1 VIKVISMKYSIG
13 LIRVLTLKDKELLN
27 LHGRIIESAFP
38 ELRVFSRCIED
49 QPKGIYDRESEE
61 VAKPKVL
68 RLAKEFEK
76 DGVDAVVISCA
87 ADPAVRE
94 ARKELR
100 IPVVGAGS
108 AAASLALA
116 YGERVG
122 VLNLNED
129 TPEVVRRVLGP
140 HLVAE
145 GRPEG
150 VKNTLDLMT
159 EWGRKVAEEALKNLL
174 KHDVDVIVLACTG
187 YSTIGFARTA
197 EMIAGVP
204 VVDPVIAAGAA
215 VLNILKQRT
224 VGGVVQ

>member
-1 VIKVISMKYSIG
+1 MKYSIG
-13 LIRVLTLKDKELLN
+13 LIRVLTLKDEKLLN

-122 VLNLNED
+122 VLNLTED

-159 EWGRKVAEEALKNLL
+159 EWGRRAAEEALKNLL

-197 EMIAGVP
+197 EVIAGVP

-224 VGGVVQ
+224 VGGVVK

>member
-1 VIKVISMKYSIG
+1 MKYSIG

-122 VLNLNED
+122 VLNLTED

-159 EWGRKVAEEALKNLL
+159 EWGRRAAEEALKNLL

-197 EMIAGVP
+197 EVIAGVP

-224 VGGVVQ
+224 VGGVVK